1 MERDIKEAERGLNE
15 FLSEE
20 SKNVVHLSETGLES
34 LLHANF
40 PTDLV
45 TERNRLDKADEKT
58 KQILEERRKH
68 KWKNSRE

>member
-1 MERDIKEAERGLNE
+1 M
-15 FLSEE
+15 
-20 SKNVVHLSETGLES
+20 HLSETGLQS

-40 PTDLV
+40 TTDLV
-45 TERNRLDKADEKT
+45 TERNRLEKADEKT